1 MRNALFAILA
11 VTFALACKKAARI
24 PARAQEA
31 TARVPASLSGKL
43 LETIDAAQYT
53 YLRLQTKGDE
63 VWAAVT
69 TTKQAVGTE
78 VTIVGPIWMEN
89 FKSSSL
95 NRTWPRI
102 AFGTLDGEAATQP
115 AAVRLPSGHPAT
127 ASANKDL
134 GPIKVAKASG
144 SQGRTIADVWAER
157 AQLQN
162 KRIAIRGKVVKATNG
177 VMGKNWL
184 HVRDGTGNGETSD
197 LTVATE
203 DTAAVGDTVLIS
215 GTVHLN
221 RELGAGYRYDVIVED
236 AQIKAE

>member
-89 FKSSSL
+89 FKSNSL

-127 ASANKDL
+127 ASADW
-134 GPIKVAKASG
+134 GWRAFTSGAMTVAAC
-144 SQGRTIADVWAER
+144 
-157 AQLQN
+157 
-162 KRIAIRGKVVKATNG
+162 
-177 VMGKNWL
+177 
-184 HVRDGTGNGETSD
+184 DGTHY
-197 LTVATE
+197 
-203 DTAAVGDTVLIS
+203 TVLS
-215 GTVHLN
+215 RDAVPALAEDVERWMRL
-221 RELGAGYRYDVIVED
+221 REQRTATP
-236 AQIKAE
+236 ACS